1 MLWGI
6 FEIKYNYIKEWNVWY
21 NKNKGDFYFV
31 HPIYNDIVGYVGNTG
46 HCKGWDK
53 TLQKSFELDGI
64 NEDAE
69 KKAARERGVGAHL
82 HLQMFLGDWFND
94 KVFFEETNAN
104 IPEKIRTRG
113 VKIFNPCKYDDPY
126 FNN

>member
-1 MLWGI
+1 M
-6 FEIKYNYIKEWNVWY
+6 NVWY

-53 TLQKSFELDGI
+53 TLQKSFDLDGI

-82 HLQMFLGDWFND
+82 HLQMFLGDWD
-94 KVFFEETNAN
+94 DDDFFKLTNAKTN
-104 IPEKIRTRG
+104 PNTRG
-113 VKIFNPCKYDDPY
+113 VQIYNPFNYENAY
-126 FNN
+126 FNNK